1 MKKTLLALALAAIGL
16 PAAAQAQD
24 AEAGK
29 AVFNVCKA
37 CHSVDEGAKG
47 VGPNLKGV
55 IGRKSGAVEGFTY
68 SEPMKA
74 SGLTWDEATFADYIA
89 NPKTKIPG
97 NKMVFAGIKDEQ
109 KVKDLIAFLKANP

>member
-1 MKKTLLALALAAIGL
+1 MKKTLLALALAAGL

-29 AVFNVCKA
+29 AVFNICKA

-55 IGRKSGAVEGFTY
+55 IGRKAGAQDGFAY
-68 SEPMKA
+68 SEAMKA
-74 SGLTWDEATFADYIA
+74 SGLTWDEATIAEYVA
-89 NPKTKIPG
+89 NPKTKVPN

-109 KVKDLIAFLKANP
+109 KLKDLVAFLKANP